1 VVKYTV
7 TGTDSQGPIEIQRR
21 YNEFLALQNSLN
33 TQWPGCYVPAIPEK
47 QLIGDK
53 DDNFVEERRQLL
65 ERFIQE
71 CSKYNYIIESEEF
84 QIFAR
89 AAGEIVDRL
98 DKLPKQGPGK
108 ILDKYRAAFPNIQE
122 EAATEMAGYRE
133 KINVF
138 SNFLSKCQASNQTN
152 RDSMM
157 NSVKHHKANA
167 EDYKALYTLMMQY
180 EQQALE
186 YFSENEMNSRVL
198 THPKAGEFGETL
210 QPVVQN
216 FKNPF
221 LEAAIWIK
229 GEMLDIAGMLNAMK
243 GRDLVMKRQLATEGK
258 KRDDQEELEKLSL
271 GKTTLKSFFKSKAG
285 KEQDQIR
292 L

>member
-1 VVKYTV
+1 
-7 TGTDSQGPIEIQRR
+7 
-21 YNEFLALQNSLN
+21 
-33 TQWPGCYVPAIPEK
+33 
-47 QLIGDK
+47 
-53 DDNFVEERRQLL
+53 
-65 ERFIQE
+65 
-71 CSKYNYIIESEEF
+71 
-84 QIFAR
+84 
-89 AAGEIVDRL
+89 
-98 DKLPKQGPGK
+98 
-108 ILDKYRAAFPNIQE
+108 
-122 EAATEMAGYRE
+122 
-133 KINVF
+133 
-138 SNFLSKCQASNQTN
+138 
-152 RDSMM
+152 M
-157 NSVKHHKANA
+157 NSVKFHKQNS
-167 EDYKALYTLMMQY
+167 EDYRALYTLMMSY

-198 THPKAGEFGETL
+198 THPKAGEFSETL

-243 GRDLVMKRQLATEGK
+243 GRDIVMKRQLTTEGK

-292 L
+292 LQAQIEAANVEIEEYRKLNNFITVYQGHYAIDKFKKDKIAQYTRMLQQMAVKSVHNANLFSQLSNQILELQK